1 MKAIWLN
8 HGVLTDIV
16 VNEACSAGCGS
27 FLEGFAKN
35 LGIAV
40 EDIATEAFSS
50 KAPAVLGSRCTVF
63 MNSSVVSE
71 QRRGKGP
78 GDIMAGLC
86 RSIIENVFTK
96 VIRVSI
102 STVWATKS
110 SSRAARS
117 ETTRCCAHSSSI
129 WANPSRVRPTRG

>member
-1 MKAIWLN
+1 
-8 HGVLTDIV
+8 
-16 VNEACSAGCGS
+16 
-27 FLEGFAKN
+27 
-35 LGIAV
+35 
-40 EDIATEAFSS
+40 
-50 KAPAVLGSRCTVF
+50 

-96 VIRVSI
+96 VIRVSNLNRLGDKVVVQGG
-102 STVWATKS
+102 TF
-110 SSRAARS
+110 R
-117 ETTRCCAHSSSI
+117 TTRCCAHSSSI